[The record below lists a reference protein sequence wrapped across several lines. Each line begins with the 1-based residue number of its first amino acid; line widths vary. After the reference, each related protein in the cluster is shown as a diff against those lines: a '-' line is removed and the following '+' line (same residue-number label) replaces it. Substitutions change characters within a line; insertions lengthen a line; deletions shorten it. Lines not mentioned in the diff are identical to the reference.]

1 MTGIHQVLAG
11 ASPGDAI
18 TSAAL
23 ELRDLLRQVGP
34 SEVYARHV
42 VPALAHEVRSL
53 SKYPTRSSRDV
64 LIYHASIGEPQVHA
78 FLLSRR
84 EPIVVVYHNVT
95 PVRVLRTVGYGLRAN
110 FSISVGVSWSDLRHR
125 VIAAV
130 ADSTYNAVELEAMG
144 YSDVLVIPP
153 VLDPHRLVGIEPH
166 APTLSH
172 LDNAMEGPFLL
183 FVGQL
188 LPHKRPDFLVKA
200 MHIATTYLDVDAYLM
215 LVGHTRLPSYTSAI
229 VEQIRELNLPRV
241 HLMGAIDDSRL
252 AAMYSR
258 AQAFVTASEHE
269 GFCVPLLEAMA
280 FGVPV
285 VARRFAAIP
294 ETLGGAGILIPGE
307 DGPSLF
313 AEAVADVL
321 ETPALREELV
331 LRGKER
337 VGAFDRS
344 PSQSKVLRAPSRRD
358 LTCGC
363 CMSSSATART
373 SRAVPSSTVVS
384 SRNDSLP
391 AVIES
396 TSSRRAHSPTSNWEN
411 VIPRGPIRDSTGSRF
426 TAFRSRRLATR
437 ISSAA

>member
-95 PVRVLRTVGYGLRAN
+95 PAGYFVPWDTAFAELLELGRSEL
-110 FSISVGVSWSDLRHR
+110 VDLQHR

-130 ADSTYNAVELEAMG
+130 ADSTFNAVELEAMG

-200 MHIATTYLDVDAYLM
+200 MHVATTYLDVDAYLM
-215 LVGHTRLPSYTSAI
+215 LVGHTRLPSYSSAI
-229 VEQIRELNLPRV
+229 DEKIRELNLPRV
-241 HLMGAIDDSRL
+241 HLMGAIDESRL

-344 PSQSKVLRAPSRRD
+344 PSQSKVLRLLLD
-358 LTCGC
+358 
-363 CMSSSATART
+363 
-373 SRAVPSSTVVS
+373 
-384 SRNDSLP
+384 
-391 AVIES
+391 VI
-396 TSSRRAHSPTSNWEN
+396 
-411 VIPRGPIRDSTGSRF
+411 
-426 TAFRSRRLATR
+426 
-437 ISSAA
+437 